1 MFDADAQRGNPAIS
15 LFVQV
20 RELPTFGL
28 LLRLQNGHIVEFEAL
43 KAGILGECAAVR
55 KSVVALV
62 SQFLVMPF
70 ALDRLRQEQDLAGG
84 VDQDVVLDRMLFFL
98 PL

>member
-28 LLRLQNGHIVEFEAL
+28 LLWLQNGHIVEFEAL

-55 KSVVALV
+55 KGVVALV

>member
-15 LFVQV
+15 IFVQV
-20 RELPTFGL
+20 RELATFGF
-28 LLRLQNGHIVEFEAL
+28 LLRLKDGHIGELEPL
-43 KAGILGECAAVR
+43 KARILGEFAAVR
-55 KSVVALV
+55 KGVVALV

-84 VDQDVVLDRMLFFL
+84 VDQDVVFDRMLFFL